1 MALNDIGLCSRALIR
16 LGAQP
21 ISSFADGSAEAEI
34 CNALY
39 PQARDALLSSY
50 GWNFATGQIELT
62 KLDETAIGELKD
74 VFALPND
81 FLRALSAGNGAVSYG
96 LDYRIMR
103 GKLYANSDQVVLTY
117 IFRADESE
125 SPEFFNS
132 VLISRLAAEFCIPLT
147 ENTSRFETLTRLAET
162 EFSRARQLDAQQ
174 DRPQKLRSF
183 PLTDVRG

>member
-21 ISSFADGSAEAEI
+21 ISSFADGSTEAEI